1 MTGALI
7 LITADVGK
15 MKEVEQKISSKKEI
29 EQVEMLTGP
38 YDLMA
43 LAKTDEMTDIT
54 QALIDKI
61 REIDGV
67 QNTTTNI
74 FIE

>member
-7 LITADVGK
+7 LITTEVGK
-15 MKEVEQKISSKKEI
+15 MKDVQEKIVDLGEI

-38 YDLMA
+38 YDIMA
-43 LAKTDEMTDIT
+43 LARADEMTNIT
-54 QALIDKI
+54 KALMEKI
-61 REIDGV
+61 RNLDGV
-67 QNTTTNI
+67 QDTTTNI

>member
-15 MKEVEQKISSKKEI
+15 MKEVEEKISGKKEV

-43 LAKTDEMTDIT
+43 IASTEEMTDIT